1 MREVDELR
9 PLTAGKLLE
18 IWRKSRGEAEE
29 ALEQTLLCNA
39 EVLAECCFFDG
50 EPVFESREAVLQEL
64 TGSQMERLLRELAQ
78 DGMEVQKAENPVFD
92 QARFYALRG
101 E

>member
-9 PLTAGKLLE
+9 PLTAGRLLE
-18 IWRKSRGEAEE
+18 IWRKNRREAEE

-39 EVLAECCFFDG
+39 SILAECCFFEG
-50 EPVFESREAVLQEL
+50 EPVFESREAVLREL
-64 TGSQMERLLRELAQ
+64 TGSQMEFLLRKLAEE
-78 DGMEVQKAENPVFD
+78 GGTQKTENPAFD
-92 QARFYALRG
+92 QTRFRALRG